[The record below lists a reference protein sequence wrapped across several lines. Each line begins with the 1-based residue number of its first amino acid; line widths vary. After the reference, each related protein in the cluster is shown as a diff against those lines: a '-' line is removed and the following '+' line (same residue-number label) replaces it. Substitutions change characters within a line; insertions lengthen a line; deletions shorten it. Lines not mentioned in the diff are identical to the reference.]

1 MEEAVIA
8 RLLADV
14 AVAAIAGDRVY
25 PGRVPQGEDRPAVV
39 FQVINSMPHYAD
51 EGEIRFV
58 ESRVQ
63 LDCWAS
69 TYGDSMQLARAVKAS
84 LSPVGRTPG
93 SAVLT
98 APGIEFQFI
107 ELNGERDLPESGSNN
122 AEYFFRVSLDFTFWH
137 SPAP

>member
-1 MEEAVIA
+1 MEEAVIQ
-8 RLLADV
+8 RLLADA
-14 AVAAIAGDRVY
+14 AVAAIAGDRVF
-25 PGRVPQGEDRPAVV
+25 PGRLPQGIDLPGVV
-39 FQVINSMPHYAD
+39 LQTINSMPHYAD
-51 EGEIRFV
+51 EGEIRYV

-69 TYGDSMQLARAVKAS
+69 TYGASKQLARAGKAS
-84 LSPVGRTPG
+84 LSPVDLPPG
-93 SAVLT
+93 APVFT
-98 APGIEFQFI
+98 APGIEFQII

>member
-1 MEEAVIA
+1 MEEAVI
-8 RLLADV
+8 RHLLAD
-14 AVAAIAGDRVY
+14 AALAAIAGDRVF
-25 PGRVPQGEDRPAVV
+25 PGRLPQGIALPGVV
-39 FQVINSMPHYAD
+39 LQTINSMPHYAD
-51 EGEIRFV
+51 EGEIRYV

-69 TYGDSMQLARAVKAS
+69 TYGASKQLARAVKSS
-84 LSPVGRTPG
+84 LSPVDLAPG
-93 SAVLT
+93 APVFT

-107 ELNGERDLPESGSNN
+107 ELNGERDLPDSGSNN